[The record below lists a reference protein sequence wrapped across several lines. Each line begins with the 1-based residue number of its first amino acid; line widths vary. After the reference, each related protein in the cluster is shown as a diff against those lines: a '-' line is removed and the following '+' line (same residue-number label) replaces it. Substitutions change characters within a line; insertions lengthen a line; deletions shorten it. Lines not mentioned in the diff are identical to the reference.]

1 MQRGRAA
8 VPARPR
14 WAASVVQ
21 WAQRVLESVVVV
33 GVVAVALCA
42 GLGGVVAQPMVPAGR
57 EPDGGVFQQG
67 GLSRTRSADNREDGR
82 PVGVER
88 VGQ

>member
-1 MQRGRAA
+1 M
-8 VPARPR
+8 
-14 WAASVVQ
+14 VQ
-21 WAQRVLESVVVV
+21 WAQRVLESVV
-33 GVVAVALCA
+33 VALCA
-42 GLGGVVAQPMVPAGR
+42 GLGGVVAQPTAPAGR

-67 GLSRTRSADNREDGR
+67 GLSRTRPADNREDGR